1 MLYIADE
8 NPEGD
13 PAFHRALRLT
23 ELAGAE
29 LSVAVA
35 IGEAPTPADGLLG
48 VDPTE
53 VSEVISEHHRK
64 RLEKIVAPLRSERR
78 SIESRVLTGRPEVA
92 ITREA
97 VARDVAL
104 VIKRAGA
111 GTERKGR
118 PSGLDQKLVRGCPC
132 PVWIEHA
139 EDSGEVRRLLIPV
152 DANPQD
158 HAHRIL
164 ARQVL
169 ELGLSLAEIFGAH
182 VDIVHAWHAYGE
194 VEMRSGFA
202 RTTREKVDAYV
213 ERHREMHAR
222 WLDELVDEVGSGGN
236 VRAHLVKG
244 APEHVIP
251 GFAAEIRP
259 DLIVMGTIA
268 RTGVR
273 GLVLGNTAES
283 VLGHVQCGVLFVKPP
298 GFTTPFPLSD

>member
-8 NPEGD
+8 DPEGD

-29 LSVAVA
+29 LTVAVA
-35 IGEAPTPADGLLG
+35 IGEAPSTDDGFLGIDPA
-48 VDPTE
+48 E
-53 VSEVISEHHRK
+53 VSEVISEHHRR
-64 RLEKIVAPLRSERR
+64 RLDKIVAPRRSEQQ

-97 VARDVAL
+97 VERDVEV

-132 PVWIEHA
+132 PVWIDHG
-139 EDSGEVRRLLIPV
+139 EDSDQVRRLLIPV
-152 DANPQD
+152 DADPRE
-158 HAHRIL
+158 HAHRVL

-169 ELGLSLAEIFGAH
+169 ELGLVLGEIFRAE
-182 VDIVHAWHAYGE
+182 VDVVHAWHAYGE

-202 RTTREKVDAYV
+202 KTTGEKVDAYV
-213 ERHREMHAR
+213 ERHREIHAR
-222 WLDELVDEVGSGGN
+222 WLDDLIDEVGSGAD
-236 VRAHLVKG
+236 VRTHLVKG
-244 APEHVIP
+244 APERVIP
-251 GFAAEIRP
+251 GFAAETRP

-283 VLGHVQCGVLFVKPP
+283 VLGQVQCGVLFVKPP
-298 GFTTPFPLSD
+298 GFTSPFPLSD